1 MGSHKPPVIIK
12 TALQPQALAH
22 WFPAARLQ
30 VHSDWEPQTPWG
42 FSHCQA
48 SQSSRSTRRDRG
60 PMYSPKSQ
68 PQSGR
73 LQVRGQRSGG
83 DEEIS
88 QWESL
93 SHTHIHI
100 HGTSFPF
107 RADGAQEALL
117 QPPWVAGGPTHC
129 TVLKKEKKK
138 KAFDRAAPL
147 PSCGLG
153 NEHHKPVLG
162 RACLGRRHNS
172 G

>member
-12 TALQPQALAH
+12 TALQPQALAR
-22 WFPAARLQ
+22 WFPAARRQ

-117 QPPWVAGGPTHC
+117 QPPWVAGGPTQVPDHH
-129 TVLKKEKKK
+129 
-138 KAFDRAAPL
+138 L
-147 PSCGLG
+147 PS
-153 NEHHKPVLG
+153 PQ
-162 RACLGRRHNS
+162 ACLSGSYTGRTRS
-172 G
+172 PCP